1 MVGDVGL
8 IPGSTLIE
16 GDPTPGMRREVA
28 LQSERLWCGLVH
40 TEPGAAS
47 GWHHHGEHETALY
60 IVAGEVRI
68 EFGPDGRESAAAVV
82 GDFLVIAPHAV
93 HREINPGATTS
104 TAVIARA
111 GRGTPTVNVAG
122 PAPGPVTGRQPRPA
136 ADPPSPSGTP
146 PAATR

>member
-1 MVGDVGL
+1 MVGEVEL
-8 IPGSTLIE
+8 IPGSTLRE

-40 TEPGAAS
+40 AEPGAAS

-60 IVAGEVRI
+60 VVAGEVQI
-68 EFGPDGRESAAAVV
+68 EFGPGGSGSVAAGP

-93 HREINPGATTS
+93 HREVNPGATPS
-104 TAVIARA
+104 TALIARA

-122 PAPGPVTGRQPRPA
+122 PAPHPVTGRRPPPA
-136 ADPPSPSGTP
+136 GDPP
-146 PAATR
+146 